1 MYCKVGRIFAYCVVV
16 LFAYSATA
24 HEMTPTYPIL
34 LPSHVEGLHKTNL
47 ELFNRRSDVEYYE
60 IGVFDKDFK
69 SVPFATAYKIIKVNY
84 LSRVHVDVY
93 IREDDIDKALYVC
106 SQSKLRKDSKTKTAV
121 SSRIC
126 SKFK

>member
-1 MYCKVGRIFAYCVVV
+1 MYSKVTQALIYCVVA
-16 LFAYSATA
+16 LFSYSATA

-34 LPSHVEGLHKTNL
+34 LPSHVEGLHKTKL

-69 SVPFATAYKIIKVNY
+69 SVPFATAYKILKVDY
-84 LSRVHVDVY
+84 LSRVYVDVY
-93 IREDDIDKALYVC
+93 IREDDINKALYVC
-106 SQSKLRKDSKTKTAV
+106 SQSKLRKNSKTKAAV

-126 SKFK
+126 SKIK